1 MAFIKPSPLSLLTP
15 LLFILS
21 SLLPAHS
28 VEFEVGDKDGW
39 RIPSSKTD
47 DFYNE
52 WASKQ
57 RFQVNDTVR
66 FVYKKDSVL
75 VVNDTEYRKCHS
87 VQPIF
92 FSNNGD
98 TEYTLDRPGL
108 FYFISGVSGHC
119 ERGQKMIVKVLEPHG
134 EPSPPAGGSGASK
147 AGMIGASLIVSQIVI
162 ALLGFFFS

>member
-1 MAFIKPSPLSLLTP
+1 MAFIKPSPLSPLLTL

-21 SLLPAHS
+21 YLLIPAHS
-28 VEFEVGDKDGW
+28 VEFAVGDKDGW
-39 RIPSSKTD
+39 HIPSSKAD

-57 RFQVNDTVR
+57 RFQ
-66 FVYKKDSVL
+66 DSVL

-119 ERGQKMIVKVLEPHG
+119 ERGQKMIIKVLEPHS